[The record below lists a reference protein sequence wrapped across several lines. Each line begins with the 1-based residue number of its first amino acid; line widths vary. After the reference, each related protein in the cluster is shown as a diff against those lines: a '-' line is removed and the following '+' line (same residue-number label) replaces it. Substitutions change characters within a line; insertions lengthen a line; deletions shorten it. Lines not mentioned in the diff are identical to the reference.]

1 MFSKLR
7 SMKKIFYC
15 ISFLFLAASC
25 GREIIEYR
33 IINKYSY
40 INESNADMDLY
51 FYKQGQKTKHQIGK
65 GNTYSQELDV
75 NSGSVENVI
84 FYADSVKIVY
94 GQSRFKVWKATDN
107 YSRNVILK
115 DENYIKTAEK
125 ENYEEYQFT
134 FTTQDADQTSP
145 CNGNCN

>member
-1 MFSKLR
+1 MKNIIFSL
-7 SMKKIFYC
+7 FT
-15 ISFLFLAASC
+15 LFLAESC

-33 IINKYSY
+33 MINTYSY

-51 FYKQGQKTKHQIGK
+51 SYRQGHKTKHEIGK
-65 GNTYSQELDV
+65 GNTYSQELDF
-75 NSGSVENVI
+75 NSGSVENII

-107 YSRNVILK
+107 NSRNVILK
-115 DENYIKTAEK
+115 HENYIKTAEE